1 MNDSL
6 ALTTLNPMK
15 TLFLIVMSFCFS
27 GAAYADNVKFG
38 AAGILSKKNSEDL
51 PEASLSSGMPLLE
64 PAELTLKS
72 GTYYEWEITSDGSQ
86 ELALAGPEFLHAIWI
101 DEIVI
106 NGIEIR
112 PLGVASF
119 EFDEEGTM
127 EISFV
132 AIKPG
137 TYKFGVPGRDSQ
149 SVQITIK

>member
-1 MNDSL
+1 MKSIL
-6 ALTTLNPMK
+6 LTFIFTL
-15 TLFLIVMSFCFS
+15 TAFT
-27 GAAYADNVKFG
+27 AQADNSKFG

-51 PEASLSSGMPLLE
+51 PEATLSSGMPLLE

-72 GTYYEWEITSDGSQ
+72 GTYYEWDITSDGSQ
-86 ELALAGPEFLHAIWI
+86 ELAVAGAEFLRAIWI

-112 PLGVASF
+112 PMGVDSI
-119 EFDEEGTM
+119 EFDEEGTV

-137 TYKFGVPGRDSQ
+137 TYRFGVPGRDLQ
-149 SVQITIK
+149 SIQITIK

>member
-1 MNDSL
+1 MKSIL
-6 ALTTLNPMK
+6 LTFIFTL
-15 TLFLIVMSFCFS
+15 TAFT
-27 GAAYADNVKFG
+27 AQADNSKFG

-51 PEASLSSGMPLLE
+51 PEATLSSGMPLLE

-72 GTYYEWEITSDGSQ
+72 GTYYEWDITSDGSQ
-86 ELALAGPEFLHAIWI
+86 ELAVAGAEFLRAIWI

-112 PLGVASF
+112 PMGVDNI
-119 EFDEEGTM
+119 EFDEEGTV

-137 TYKFGVPGRDSQ
+137 TYGFGVPGRDLQ
-149 SVQITIK
+149 SIQITIK